1 MYFALV
7 SGKEDVIAYRILLLL
22 DALHPVNE
30 RVVRL
35 NQSVSGVMIGALAG
49 IAAILIDVGM
59 LSVTTGFGP
68 PVQFGVLAVS
78 AYMPPALRERM
89 ASNSIFISA

>member
-7 SGKEDVIAYRILLLL
+7 SGKEGVIEYRTLFVL

-30 RVVRL
+30 RVVTL
-35 NQSVSGVMIGALAG
+35 NQSVNGVMIGALEG

-59 LSVTTGFGP
+59 LSVTIGFGP
-68 PVQFGVLAVS
+68 PVQLGALAVS
-78 AYMPPALRERM
+78 AYMPPALREKM